1 MDERT
6 DDPREYRGG
15 VREPE
20 GAKGPGAAD
29 SEGIVP
35 REMTDDDG
43 LPPQDRADEQTLK
56 DEVMGEVT
64 GHDHDD
70 VSVDRT
76 AGDQADATTQDNSR
90 NTDTVHTDP
99 ATVAPDVGQGKA

>member
-6 DDPREYRGG
+6 EDPREFRGG

-29 SEGIVP
+29 NEGVVP

-43 LPPQDRADEQTLK
+43 LPPQEDADEQTLK
-56 DEVMGEVT
+56 DAVMG
-64 GHDHDD
+64 D
-70 VSVDRT
+70 VSGEDDEDVQVDRT
-76 AGDQADATTQDNSR
+76 AGDEADATSR
-90 NTDTVHTDP
+90 DDSANADSAHTGP
-99 ATVAPDVGQGKA
+99 VTATPDVGEGNA